1 MVLSPDTE
9 RQPVSRAK
17 DLETTQRSVGQH
29 LVIRKQDFPEAE
41 GRGNNFFLFF
51 FCSASLALISVGTC
65 YPRPLLYSIMPR
77 KDVQTQNW
85 V

>member
-9 RQPVSRAK
+9 RKPVSGQRPGN
-17 DLETTQRSVGQH
+17 TTHRSVGQR
-29 LVIRKQDFPEAE
+29 LVILKQDFPEAE

-65 YPRPLLYSIMPR
+65 YPRPLLYSIMPW